1 MRQALFKS
9 GLTLLAVIAALAVFF
24 SVRWLNMAGA
34 FTLFNPVSTGLCR
47 AIPGLQGPEDFE
59 VDAAHDAII
68 ISSTNRRAPKDNP
81 DPRDGLYALKLS
93 APDAPAVKLEGTA
106 KDFHP
111 HGISLYRAPNGDE
124 TLMAIN
130 HHQDGRQS
138 VEIFALSYDNGVP
151 RLSPKSSIGGGLLVS
166 PNDLF
171 AVAPDRF
178 YVTNDHVTKTTLGR
192 FAEDYLLWPHADLL
206 FFDGTSFHISAQ
218 PMAFPN
224 GVFVTPDGNHLY
236 VAVTNERRLIA
247 FSREPFFGSVTEIG
261 SLSIPARLDNISADA
276 QGHLIIAAHP
286 NLIRDNRFRADPT
299 QPSPS
304 EVFRVTLDKSGVPQ
318 SYETIF
324 ADEGGKIGAS
334 STAAVVDNRLL
345 ISSVLDD
352 KLLECALH

>member
-1 MRQALFKS
+1 MRGALVKS
-9 GLTLLAVIAALAVFF
+9 GLTLLAVIVVLTIVF

-34 FTLFNPVSTGLCR
+34 FTLLNPVSPGLCR
-47 AIPGLQGPEDFE
+47 AIPGLRGPEDFE

-68 ISSTNRRAPKDNP
+68 VSSTNRRAPKDAP
-81 DPRDGLYALKLS
+81 DPGDGLYVLKLS
-93 APDAPAVKLEGTA
+93 APDAPAVKLQGA
-106 KDFHP
+106 PKDFHP

-130 HHQDGRQS
+130 HRQDGGQS
-138 VEIFALSYDNGVP
+138 VEIFALTYDNGVP
-151 RLSPKSSIGGGLLVS
+151 RLSAKSSIGGGLLVS

-178 YVTNDHVTKTTLGR
+178 YVTNDHVTKTALGR
-192 FAEDYLLWPHADLL
+192 FAEDYLLWPHANLL
-206 FFDGTSFHISAQ
+206 FFNGTSFRISAQ

-261 SLSIPARLDNISADA
+261 SLSIPGRVDNISADA

-286 NLIRDNRFRADPT
+286 NLMRDNRFRADPAK
-299 QPSPS
+299 PSPS
-304 EVFRVTLDKSGVPQ
+304 EVFRVILDGSGVPQ

-334 STAAVVDNRLL
+334 STAAVVGDRLL

-352 KLLECALH
+352 KLLECTLH

>member
-1 MRQALFKS
+1 VRSALFKS
-9 GLTLLAVIAALAVFF
+9 AITLLAIVAALAVFL

-34 FTLFNPVSTGLCR
+34 FTVLNPVSPGLCR

-68 ISSTNRRAPKDNP
+68 VSATNRRASKDNP
-81 DPRDGLYALKLS
+81 DPGDGLYVLKLS
-93 APDAPAVKLEGTA
+93 APDAPAAKLQGTP

-130 HHQDGRQS
+130 HHHDGGQS
-138 VEIFALSYDNGVP
+138 VEIFALTYDNGVP
-151 RLSPKSSIGGGLLVS
+151 RLSAKSSIGGGLLVS

-178 YVTNDHVTKTTLGR
+178 YVTNDHVTRTALGR
-192 FAEDYLLWPHADLL
+192 FAEDDLLWPHANLL
-206 FFDGTSFHISAQ
+206 YFNGTSFRISAQ

-286 NLIRDNRFRADPT
+286 NLMRDNRFRTDPAK
-299 QPSPS
+299 PSPS
-304 EVFRVTLDKSGVPQ
+304 EVFRVTLDPSGVPQ
-318 SYETIF
+318 SYEAIF

-334 STAAVVDNRLL
+334 STAAVMGNRLL
-345 ISSVLDD
+345 ISSALDS